1 MIHLPPLSFLAI
13 VLLFV
18 VPSFAEEPKPIP
30 ANRDVRSNNVRT
42 KESAVISVR
51 QGRGTELLQKAPTGT
66 VVKTTSGTQGE
77 ILQQKQEWRILLE
90 SEEPT
95 AKKRILPLGGQ
106 LLGKG
111 WKNFNDGN
119 YEEAISIFTFALP
132 LTEVNIE
139 ATFGLAS
146 CYSAQRKYDEALPL
160 FETLVQKRFHL
171 KDTLPELLTLLLER
185 GEYQK
190 AAGYAAL
197 LDDKVRDSWQRR
209 IEQGLFVQ
217 KLRIVKKSDTKESYA
232 AFVAEYEL
240 DLKQCRMADTFN
252 DIAAT
257 FFEKGQPDRAIAIY
271 SALLSCSKDEDFR
284 IGIFYSLKPLLPPRE
299 ILAIVE
305 KEKSADAGSP
315 EYLKKLDTFK
325 VNILYTLLETDPD
338 RIEEV
343 TAAILGINP
352 GDQVA
357 LSALGWYYLRN
368 QRYEE
373 AYNCFSQLYKMEPE
387 QPNHVTGMIYSLSG
401 MKEFEKALMLAQG
414 YRNDVTIA
422 GLEKEIKLRI
432 LWNKVSALASDSP
445 ELEEVAREILV
456 LKPGDEAIRVIR
468 AWGYYNREEYEKSY
482 QEFYAL
488 YNENPR
494 EKGYAYGLVS
504 ALRQLKKYDE
514 AVQIAVKN
522 REHDERLAAVET
534 EIYHE
539 RARFAYQQKRYHEAD
554 LYFAKFLEAEPDD
567 EDVKSLLESS
577 RYRQTALSKV
587 LSPIVGLSGFSYG
600 AMSHDLQGAT
610 GTGASMVFNQG
621 IDLVKLPW
629 DVLLRT
635 YGELSYRTRSKDF
648 TYYDLFGHS
657 LGIELK
663 KSIFR
668 LGAEYVSEQYT
679 TRSKLDT
686 GPHLFLGWYHD
697 WYKYLY
703 DRSEEAGWFNINSL
717 AGSTYGKVSDDLG
730 GSTGTGISGSIIQS
744 INWLTLPGNVML
756 NSFAEYRYNFRT
768 RDNVYYNEH
777 GPVVGTELQRSP
789 FRAGIEC
796 YWEHDT
802 ERHLLNSRI
811 SVYLK
816 WYYGWDLKPNK

>member
-1 MIHLPPLSFLAI
+1 MIHVTPLSLLAL
-13 VLLFV
+13 VLLIS

-30 ANRDVRSNNVRT
+30 GNREASSSSVRT

-66 VVKTTSGTQGE
+66 VVKTTPGTQGE
-77 ILQQKQEWRILLE
+77 ILQQKQEWRIFLE

-119 YEEAISIFTFALP
+119 YDEAISIFTFALP
-132 LTEVNIE
+132 LTGVYIE
-139 ATFGLAS
+139 ATYGLAS
-146 CYSAQRKYDEALPL
+146 CYTAQGKPDEALPL
-160 FETLVQKRFHL
+160 YETLVQKRFHL
-171 KDTLPELLTLLLER
+171 KDTLPELLSLLLER
-185 GEYQK
+185 GAYQK
-190 AAGYAAL
+190 AGGYAAL
-197 LDDKVRDSWQRR
+197 LDDRVRDSWQRR

-217 KLRIVKKSDTKESYA
+217 KFRIVKTSDTIENYA
-232 AFVAEYEL
+232 AFVAEYEGN
-240 DLKQCRMADTFN
+240 LKQCRMEDTFN
-252 DIAAT
+252 EIAAI
-257 FFEKGQPDRAIAIY
+257 FVEKGQPGQAVAIY
-271 SALLSCSKDEDFR
+271 RTLLSCSKDEDFR

-305 KEKSADAGSP
+305 QQRSADAGSP

-343 TAAILGINP
+343 SAAILDINP
-352 GDQVA
+352 GDRVA
-357 LSALGWYYLRN
+357 LSALGWCHLRN

-373 AYNCFSQLYKMEPE
+373 AYECFSKLNKIEPE
-387 QPNHVTGMIYSLSG
+387 QPNHVTGMIYALSG
-401 MKEFEKALMLAQG
+401 MKEFEKALVLAQS

-422 GLEKEIKLRI
+422 GLEKEVKLRI
-432 LWNKVSALASDSP
+432 LWDKVTALASDAP

-468 AWGYYNREEYEKSY
+468 AWGYYNREEYEKSC
-482 QEFYAL
+482 QEFIAL
-488 YNENPR
+488 YDENPR

-522 REHDERLAAVET
+522 KEQDERLAAVET
-534 EIYHE
+534 EIYLE
-539 RARFAYQQKRYHEAD
+539 RARFAYQQKRYQEAE
-554 LYFAKFLEAEPDD
+554 LYFGKGLEAEPDD
-567 EDVKSLLESS
+567 EEVKSLLESS
-577 RYRQTALSKV
+577 RYRQTALSEV
-587 LSPIVGLSGFSYG
+587 LSPIVGLSGFTYG

-610 GTGASMVFNQG
+610 GTGASMVLNQG

-648 TYYDLFGHS
+648 NYYDLFGHS

-679 TRSKLDT
+679 TRNKLDT

-697 WYKYLY
+697 WYKYMY
-703 DRSEEAGWFNINSL
+703 DRSEEAGWFNIQSL

-730 GSTGTGISGSIIQS
+730 GSTGTGVSGSIIQGV
-744 INWLTLPGNVML
+744 NWLTLPGSMML
-756 NSFAEYRYNFRT
+756 NSFVEYRYNFRT

-802 ERHLLNSRI
+802 ERHLLNSRV